1 MDKAEVIKF
10 VMKQYLEIKPY
21 RDLIGEGIHPI
32 MDCLIEGWEKFCVI
46 AGFTEDEAEYI
57 VGAIMRID
65 YLAILQFCGE
75 RNMLRYRKT
84 E

>member
-1 MDKAEVIKF
+1 MNKIEVINF
-10 VMKQYLEIKPY
+10 VMEQYLDVKPY

-57 VGAIMRID
+57 VETIMRLD
-65 YLAILQFCGE
+65 YLAMAKFCEEQGI
-75 RNMLRYRKT
+75 KV
-84 E
+84 